1 MKKFVIEIYYGENTK
16 DTIVLKARSKKQAK
30 EIIDDL
36 LKECVFLNNIYG
48 NDYSMDCRKYKKGDL
63 K

>member
-1 MKKFVIEIYYGENTK
+1 MKKFVIEIRYRENMK
-16 DTIVLKARSKKQAK
+16 DKIVLKARSKKQAK

-36 LKECVFLNNIYG
+36 LKECVLLSNLYG
-48 NDYSMDCRKYKKGDL
+48 NDYSIDCRKYKKGDF